1 MFRPLEFFI
10 GFRYTRAKRR
20 NHFISFISLVSI
32 LGIAVGVTALITVI
46 SVMNGFD
53 KELKD
58 RILGM
63 VAHATVEGVD
73 ESVREWPE
81 ALRRA
86 EANPHVLGAAPYV
99 EREAMLQGERVSG
112 AIVRGVLPDY
122 EPKVSEIDR
131 KMVEGSVDDLKPGSF
146 HIILGRELAMKLG
159 VGVGDFTTV
168 ITPEVSTSPV
178 GVQPRFKRFKVS
190 GIFEVGM
197 QEYDGALAVV
207 AMQDAE
213 TLYRLDGP
221 TGIRLRLDDMF
232 RAYSVARDLSGQL
245 GQAYR
250 VSDWMQ
256 GHSNFFKAI
265 AMEKKVMFL
274 ILSLIVAVAA
284 FNLVSTLVML
294 VTDKQADIA
303 ILRTLGQT
311 PRSIMGVFMVQGV
324 LVGTLGIVLGVG
336 FGVLLSLNLSAL
348 VHWIERT
355 FHVTFLSADVY
366 YISELPSDLQWSDV
380 GWITLTAFLFCIFAT
395 LYPAWRAARIQPAAA
410 LRHE

>member
-1 MFRPLEFFI
+1 M
-10 GFRYTRAKRR
+10 
-20 NHFISFISLVSI
+20 
-32 LGIAVGVTALITVI
+32 
-46 SVMNGFD
+46 
-53 KELKD
+53 
-58 RILGM
+58 
-63 VAHATVEGVD
+63 
-73 ESVREWPE
+73 
-81 ALRRA
+81 
-86 EANPHVLGAAPYV
+86 
-99 EREAMLQGERVSG
+99 
-112 AIVRGVLPDY
+112 
-122 EPKVSEIDR
+122 
-131 KMVEGSVDDLKPGSF
+131 
-146 HIILGRELAMKLG
+146 
-159 VGVGDFTTV
+159 
-168 ITPEVSTSPV
+168 STSPV

-213 TLYRLDGP
+213 TLYHLDGP